1 MQFCRF
7 KQGAFRAITAAEK
20 CARGLSLGSNA
31 NRTGRVCF
39 FFSLTLLISNYLG
52 LSQRKLPYG
61 IQYFKEGSPHKESF
75 AI

>member
-1 MQFCRF
+1 MP
-7 KQGAFRAITAAEK
+7 TE
-20 CARGLSLGSNA
+20 SNP
-31 NRTGRVCF
+31 NGRLCF

-61 IQYFKEGSPHKESF
+61 IQYFKEGFPHKESF